1 MSYSLLVKNCGHI
14 LTMKGKAPKR
24 GEEMS
29 NLGVL
34 KDAFIACEGDR
45 IVKVGKMGNL
55 KKFMGNVSAKT
66 RVIDAA
72 GKVLM
77 PGLIDCHTHLVFA
90 GNRAKEFEQKLLGK
104 SYLEILEEGGGI
116 LNTVK
121 VTRKAT
127 KKKLLEKTLV
137 ELKGFVKLG
146 VTTVEAKTG
155 YGLDLKNELKILEV
169 IKEAA
174 DKQPIRLVST
184 FLGAHAVPAEF
195 HGEARAYLRFLMEKV
210 LPKIQGMAEFVDIFC
225 EKKAF
230 SLWQSKRYLKFAKRM
245 GFKLKIH
252 GEQINRLGACRM
264 AAKLGAISCDHCD
277 NLSDR
282 DVRKLAK
289 YDTVAVLLPLV
300 RLFLHEESCAD
311 GRKMI
316 DAGVPVAVATDFNPG
331 SAPSK
336 NIFLAM
342 LLACLEMELT
352 VPEVLTAVTIN
363 AACALGR
370 GHEIGSLEVG
380 KMADMIILDLHD
392 YAEIPYWFDGN
403 LVEKV
408 IIGGKVI

>member
-1 MSYSLLVKNCGHI
+1 MIKNCGQI

-29 NLGVL
+29 DLGIL
-34 KDAFIACEGDR
+34 KNAFIACDGEW
-45 IVKVGKMGNL
+45 IVKVGVMKNL
-55 KKFMGNVSAKT
+55 SKFAGQVFSKT
-66 RVIDAA
+66 KIIDAC
-72 GKVLM
+72 GKLVM

-90 GNRAKEFEQKLLGK
+90 GSRANEFEQKLSGK
-104 SYLEILEEGGGI
+104 SYLEILADGGGI
-116 LNTVK
+116 LSTVK
-121 VTRKAT
+121 ATRNAGRE
-127 KKKLLEKTLV
+127 KLLEKTLE
-137 ELKGFVKLG
+137 ELKDFLKFG
-146 VTTVEAKTG
+146 VTTLEAKSG

-174 DKQPIRLVST
+174 RKQPIRLVPT
-184 FLGAHAVPAEF
+184 FLGAHAVPVEF

-230 SLWQSKRYLKFAKRM
+230 SLWQSKKYLKFAKKM

-264 AAKLGAISCDHCD
+264 AARLGAISCDHCD

-282 DVRKLAK
+282 DIKKLAK

-300 RLFLHEESCAD
+300 RLFLQEEDCAD

-316 DAGVPVAVATDFNPG
+316 DAGIPVAVATDFNPG

-342 LLACLEMELT
+342 LLACLEMKLT

-363 AACALGR
+363 AACALDR
-370 GHEIGSLEVG
+370 GQEIGSLEAG
-380 KMADMIILDLHD
+380 KMADMIILNVENHD
-392 YAEIPYWFDGN
+392 EIPYWFDGN
-403 LVEKV
+403 LVEKI
-408 IIGGKVI
+408 IIGGRIVK